1 MDLIFFTGLLD
12 SIDLSG
18 ILIVLIAPPALFF
31 FLGLALS
38 FLGSASTVTLIRQ
51 GLASPDLPVSIM
63 KDLEGDEFL
72 FGLREE
78 SGLTEDC
85 RRRSGECGPTGDEG
99 RVRGSGDVERSIM
112 DILWPGRLN
121 AQTRDGAIAHRL
133 QSSRDVY
140 FGTRGS
146 ATFVC
151 CSESFLRGLFDRIVA
166 DSATMPSYVARRHV
180 SVR

>member
-1 MDLIFFTGLLD
+1 
-12 SIDLSG
+12 
-18 ILIVLIAPPALFF
+18 
-31 FLGLALS
+31 
-38 FLGSASTVTLIRQ
+38 
-51 GLASPDLPVSIM
+51 M
-63 KDLEGDEFL
+63 KDLVGDEFL

-99 RVRGSGDVERSIM
+99 RVIGSGDVEQSIV
-112 DILWPGRLN
+112 DILCPGRLN

-133 QSSRDVY
+133 QSFRDVY

-151 CSESFLRGLFDRIVA
+151 CSESFLRELFDRIVA
-166 DSATMPSYVARRHV
+166 DSATIPSYVARKHV